1 MGGGRWTWGMGE
13 NVPLLK
19 GAYSRNEIET
29 DTEVSKLN
37 DLQTG
42 IFNIY
47 LIYTYNYICGR

>member
-19 GAYSRNEIET
+19 GAYSRNGIQT

-37 DLQTG
+37 NFADWD
-42 IFNIY
+42 F
-47 LIYTYNYICGR
+47 